1 MLKPRLSTSKKWT
14 QFPKE
19 FSEQIEGVFKENFGA
34 NLEKAKLFVEGRI
47 YQEEILLR
55 VGFLEEGRL
64 AQANFEA
71 SMQYSPKEQDAVE
84 RIHNCIDA
92 VASMIMDYFENPDE
106 ADFPRYW
113 KEFPFQGKKIFLQFT
128 TDNVELEAQADAL
141 LGENADN
148 LVQED
153 LASEDALTRAEV
165 EDFERPDDY
174 ENEDEPLSDTD
185 EDFESADEES
195 EEDKSGKKMPRM
207 FGNKKKKTPLH

>member
-19 FSEQIEGVFKENFGA
+19 FSSQIEDVFKENFGDH
-34 NLEKAKLFVEGRI
+34 LSKTKLFVEGRI

-55 VGFLEEGRL
+55 VGFLKEGRL

-92 VASMIMDYFENPDE
+92 VASMIMEYFENEDE

-128 TDNVELEAQADAL
+128 TDNTELEAQADAL
-141 LGENADN
+141 LGENADD
-148 LVQED
+148 LVQEESS
-153 LASEDALTRAEV
+153 SEDALARADV
-165 EDFERPDDY
+165 EDFERPDDPLTEEEDSSDADFS
-174 ENEDEPLSDTD
+174 ENDDPSD
-185 EDFESADEES
+185 EDSDNT
-195 EEDKSGKKMPRM
+195 PRM
-207 FGNKKKKTPLH
+207 FGGKKKKPSLH